1 MTEATH
7 RASSAG
13 NPSLAGS
20 EAEQPN
26 KLTVGLWSR
35 HRKEKHMHPEEKMG
49 PDLIRHMGEF
59 SIFVPF
65 VGVFV
70 CIVILIV
77 CCSKGRRGKTT
88 SDIESKVL
96 TGELQS

>member
-1 MTEATH
+1 MYVTPEKKM
-7 RASSAG
+7 
-13 NPSLAGS
+13 GS
-20 EAEQPN
+20 E
-26 KLTVGLWSR
+26 
-35 HRKEKHMHPEEKMG
+35 H
-49 PDLIRHMGEF
+49 LIRHMGEF

-65 VGVFV
+65 AGVFV